1 MHYEANWEVTLKSQ
15 VIPQTKPEDFEAFW
29 LAETQKLRSIPIQ
42 ITRKRL
48 VTPYDKT
55 FYTDL
60 ITFNTHDNT
69 VIEAIFSCPRSA
81 KMPLPCVAEFHG
93 GSGSKKIM
101 PDILATGVCCFSVDV
116 RSQGGTTIDKAEYHS
131 GDRMGGLMTCGILD
145 HNEFYLKNI
154 YLDALRAIDVI
165 ASLPEV
171 DGNRICTY
179 GGSQG
184 GALSIAA
191 SALSGKVRKCYTA
204 VTSYCCLKERTEAAT
219 GVLES
224 THHFLRKYPV
234 HTDRAMQ
241 TLCYFDIN
249 NMVSLLKTPAA
260 FCVALADAICLPRFV
275 YSAYHHATCPKKLY
289 MYPFTPH
296 CIPGDFMLSAYH
308 EFAALVTED
317 CDL

>member
-29 LAETQKLRSIPIQ
+29 LAETEKLRRIPLQ

-48 VTPYDKT
+48 VTPYDRT

-69 VIEAIFSCPRSA
+69 VVEALFSCPANA
-81 KMPLPCVAEFHG
+81 KAPLPCVANFHG

-101 PDILATGVCCFSVDV
+101 PDILATGVCCFSIDV

-145 HNEFYLKNI
+145 RNEFYMKNI
-154 YLDALRAIDVI
+154 YLDAVRTMDVI

-171 DGNRICTY
+171 DKDQIFTY

-184 GALSIAA
+184 GALSIVA
-191 SALSGKVRKCYTA
+191 SALSGKSRKCYTA
-204 VTSYCCLKERTEAAT
+204 ITSYCCLKERTEAGS
-219 GVLES
+219 GVFDS
-224 THHFLRKYPV
+224 THQFLRKYPA
-234 HTDRAMQ
+234 HTDQAMQ
-241 TLCYFDIN
+241 TLSYFDIN
-249 NMVSLLKTPAA
+249 NMVSLLKTPTD
-260 FCVALADAICLPRFV
+260 FCLALADPICVPRFV
-275 YSAYHHATCPKKLY
+275 YSAYNHAACPKTLY

-296 CIPGDFMLSAYH
+296 IIPEDFNLSVFH
-308 EFAALVTED
+308 EFAALVPEGRD
-317 CDL
+317 V